1 MKTVF
6 YYTSTYFLD
15 TSLEV
20 INVLKDQVNLHVL
33 IEITPSSKNA
43 NIINVDALPA
53 HKYLVTPEE
62 ILSHKDRQYFADY
75 FKGVKTVHF
84 VVHHHSTGLS
94 LSTLRVVNE
103 VWKYIRSFKP
113 SVIHFEGF
121 TLRTIGLLPLLFKTD
136 KVVLAIHDA
145 VLHSGETTWKSSLPR
160 FLFFRLPVNKTFVF
174 YSDYS
179 MQQFIKHTPHSKGKK
194 LLLQMQAFSYFNK
207 LGQHKPNQHN
217 NLLFFGRISKYK
229 GVDILLDAMPLVL
242 EAFPEEKLII
252 AGKGADDDLLQHPVL
267 QDKKFNITLINRYIP
282 NEELVGLI
290 KEAKLIVCPY
300 IDATQSGVLMTAFAL
315 HKPVI
320 ASSVGA
326 FAEHIKNDVN
336 GLLVKPSNSNELA
349 KSIIYALQ
357 NNHYLHLE
365 QNLLNDNQANQWH
378 KNSLLLME
386 AYNEK
391 NIS

>member
-1 MKTVF
+1 MKTVL

-20 INVLKDQVNLHVL
+20 INALKNQVNLHVL

-53 HKYLVTPEE
+53 NKYLATPVE
-62 ILSHKDRQYFADY
+62 ILNEKDQQYFADY
-75 FKGVKTVHF
+75 FKGVKSVHF

-94 LSTLRVVNE
+94 LSTWRVVNK
-103 VWKYIRSFKP
+103 VKKYIRSFKP

-121 TLRTIGLLPLLFKTD
+121 TLRTVGLLPLIFKTK
-136 KVVLAIHDA
+136 KVVLTIHDA

-207 LGQHKPNQHN
+207 IGQHKPTRHN
-217 NLLFFGRISKYK
+217 NILFFGRISKYK
-229 GVDILLDAMPLVL
+229 GVDILLDAMPKVL

-252 AGKGADDDLLQHPVL
+252 AGKGADEDLLQHPVL
-267 QDKKFNITLINRYIP
+267 KDKKFNATLINRYIP

-290 KEAKLIVCPY
+290 KEAKIIVCPY

-326 FAEHIKNDVN
+326 FTEHINNDVN
-336 GLLVKPSNSNELA
+336 GLLVTPSNSSELA
-349 KSIIYALQ
+349 KTIIYALKD
-357 NNHYLHLE
+357 NHYLQLE
-365 QNLLNDNQANQWH
+365 QNLLHHNPANEWH
-378 KNSLLLME
+378 KNSLLLID

-391 NIS
+391 NFT

>member
-1 MKTVF
+1 
-6 YYTSTYFLD
+6 
-15 TSLEV
+15 
-20 INVLKDQVNLHVL
+20 
-33 IEITPSSKNA
+33 
-43 NIINVDALPA
+43 
-53 HKYLVTPEE
+53 
-62 ILSHKDRQYFADY
+62 
-75 FKGVKTVHF
+75 
-84 VVHHHSTGLS
+84 
-94 LSTLRVVNE
+94 
-103 VWKYIRSFKP
+103 
-113 SVIHFEGF
+113 
-121 TLRTIGLLPLLFKTD
+121 
-136 KVVLAIHDA
+136 
-145 VLHSGETTWKSSLPR
+145 
-160 FLFFRLPVNKTFVF
+160 
-174 YSDYS
+174 
-179 MQQFIKHTPHSKGKK
+179 
-194 LLLQMQAFSYFNK
+194 
-207 LGQHKPNQHN
+207 
-217 NLLFFGRISKYK
+217 
-229 GVDILLDAMPLVL
+229 
-242 EAFPEEKLII
+242 
-252 AGKGADDDLLQHPVL
+252 
-267 QDKKFNITLINRYIP
+267 
-282 NEELVGLI
+282 VGLI